1 MLLSDDIKVLNHV
14 SHWNNARVSVM
25 LTMLLLIDFGANY
38 IAEHN
43 FTADQPGQLS
53 IEKAEEL
60 KISSRDEEA
69 GWYKV
74 VNSKGET
81 GLVPM
86 SSISVISNLEIY
98 PWYHGN
104 ITRAKAELTLSSE
117 VNGSFLVRNS
127 TTKPGKYALSLRDDG
142 STKHYVINI
151 DHLTRQCYIKTPE
164 LSFQGLPELVEHH
177 SKNAD
182 GLATTLRYPA
192 FNPLKPP
199 KNIYSHEVDEWEVDR
214 SDIKTG
220 QKIRHMYNEI
230 YKAAIKERDIPV
242 SIKITRVSYMS

>member
-1 MLLSDDIKVLNHV
+1 MYLLCLQC
-14 SHWNNARVSVM
+14 
-25 LTMLLLIDFGANY
+25 IDFDAHF
-38 IAEHN
+38 IAKHN
-43 FTADQPGQLS
+43 FTSDQSGQLS
-53 IEKAEEL
+53 IEMGEEL
-60 KISSRDEEA
+60 KLSSSNEEA

-117 VNGSFLVRNS
+117 VTGSFLVRNS

-164 LSFQGLPELVEHH
+164 LNFQGLPKLVEHH

-192 FNPLKPP
+192 FNYPKPP

-214 SDIKTG
+214 SDIKTE
-220 QKIRHMYNEI
+220 QKIRHEYNEI
-230 YKAAIKERDIPV
+230 YKAVIKKRDIPV
-242 SIKITRVSYMS
+242 SIKITRVSYMSYDYK

>member
-1 MLLSDDIKVLNHV
+1 M
-14 SHWNNARVSVM
+14 
-25 LTMLLLIDFGANY
+25 LIDFGAHY

-86 SSISVISNLEIY
+86 SSISVISSLEIH

-104 ITRAKAELTLSSE
+104 ITRVEAELTLSSE
-117 VNGSFLVRNS
+117 VTGSFLVRNS

-142 STKHYVINI
+142 STWHNIINI
-151 DHLTRQCYIKTPE
+151 DHLTRQCYIMPE

-177 SKNAD
+177 SKYSDYLVTA
-182 GLATTLRYPA
+182 LRYPA
-192 FNPLKPP
+192 FNHLKPP
-199 KNIYSHEVDEWEVDR
+199 KDIYSHEVDEWEVNR

-220 QKIRHMYNEI
+220 QKICCHNYNEI
-230 YKAAIKERDIPV
+230 YKAVIKERDIPV
-242 SIKITRVSYMS
+242 SIKITRVSYMSYDYK